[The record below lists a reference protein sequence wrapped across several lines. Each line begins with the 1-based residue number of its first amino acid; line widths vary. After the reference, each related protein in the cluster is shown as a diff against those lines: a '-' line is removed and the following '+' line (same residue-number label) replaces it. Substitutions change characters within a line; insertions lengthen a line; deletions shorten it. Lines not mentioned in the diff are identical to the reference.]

1 MAIKNIIK
9 LKITVII
16 LGNIEERLKIFVKN
30 TKKIQNTKRNSW
42 SISWWFYIL
51 LSFYNQRAGRRIEDQ
66 SECLEENTEKYITF
80 SVTIKKELDKNK
92 SIKYKIEFID
102 ICRFMSSSLSNLVDN
117 LSDRLHSVNCTDGK
131 S

>member
-30 TKKIQNTKRNSW
+30 TKKIQNTKRNSC